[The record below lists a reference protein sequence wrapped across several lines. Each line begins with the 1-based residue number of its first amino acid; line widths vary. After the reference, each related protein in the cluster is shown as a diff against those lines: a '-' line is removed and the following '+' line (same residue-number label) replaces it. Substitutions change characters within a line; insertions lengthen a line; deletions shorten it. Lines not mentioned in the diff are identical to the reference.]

1 MTAKRPSILR
11 KPRQE
16 SGLKMTSTRMA
27 RQRDNG
33 MGRTL
38 WHLVDTPPGRL
49 GARARSQACIHHH
62 QWERQ
67 AWDCSAERLRT
78 MARSLLSGGP
88 KRGGLCVCLGNRR
101 AALHNSTLG
110 KFVGPNCAR
119 DTTCSDGPQYWTFW
133 APPHRRRVSLQCSS
147 LLNTEYFFLLFTIQE
162 I

>member
-1 MTAKRPSILR
+1 
-11 KPRQE
+11 
-16 SGLKMTSTRMA
+16 MA

-38 WHLVDTPPGRL
+38 WHLVDSPPGRASAL
-49 GARARSQACIHHH
+49 TGASSH

-101 AALHNSTLG
+101 AVRHILC

-119 DTTCSDGPQYWTFW
+119 DKTCDGPPYWTFW
-133 APPHRRRVSLQCSS
+133 APPQWRRVSACSVHAC
-147 LLNTEYFFLLFTIQE
+147 YFFLLFTIQE
-162 I
+162 IRGSTFIASTSGC